1 MGKKTNRR
9 NQKRNREIKLKM
21 IECLIEKILCIKELL
36 LKSDEVRNQRTIIP
50 KVLSR
55 KNTPRPSKKIPPS
68 IWDFLYLFIPFDPP
82 EDKINTQNHQY
93 QGPETVPA
101 DEIEPFVKN
110 KENPKPYQDNPE

>member
-1 MGKKTNRR
+1 MIIPATKITVVNHQKGVSLKIILSPTSIIKTG
-9 NQKRNREIKLKM
+9 QKRKRNSQLK
-21 IECLIEKILCIKELL
+21 EP
-36 LKSDEVRNQRTIIP
+36 IIP

-101 DEIEPFVKN
+101 DEIEPFVK
-110 KENPKPYQDNPE
+110 